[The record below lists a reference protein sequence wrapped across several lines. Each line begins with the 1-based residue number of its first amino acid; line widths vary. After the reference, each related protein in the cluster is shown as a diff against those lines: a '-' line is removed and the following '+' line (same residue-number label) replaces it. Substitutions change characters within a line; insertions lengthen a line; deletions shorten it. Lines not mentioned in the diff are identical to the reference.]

1 MKFPIGGMYSDGVLS
16 DVVNTTTCDLPSK
29 RWKADQDGYLFGNTP
44 QVKGERNMVLVNGD
58 EHCTSPTAKEGE
70 IFTTRKMELI
80 DPISNTESSNQ
91 AHESLN
97 ELSGRTHLKE
107 KINSY
112 ALLAFLVPEMYQS
125 SKIYIENQ
133 TMSITCKFRIPTRH
147 LVYMLGI
154 LCRSWM
160 QFSNISMR
168 RYHQHNIEAR
178 VLSHSFTIIQGYL
191 TRCGIAELQINAF
204 AKVSRMRKCESTYAN
219 LVLCIPKIYE
229 NWMLFMILKSRYHQ
243 LRPKQ
248 GFNQCHMMPIKC
260 TTVPSTLI
268 LLHLTDKLH
277 IDTKNN
283 CFVTSCDNSSIDLKG
298 KTVEK
303 DSTKA
308 SNGFK
313 TCTEIRFCEIKMKN
327 HAIVIVWANCKRYF
341 QVQFDPSI
349 NECAGN
355 ISNTWKNYLMRQ
367 EKLYKHRFKKKSRQV
382 ITNVS
387 ACQQTSCIQAYRRS
401 PEMEYKIFQ
410 KRSNTIIISI
420 PRNASPPYHFLAD
433 SKANSRTSL
442 FEEGAPDVGQ
452 NVAQEPTL
460 YYSGPI
466 YIGDP
471 LNAYWAKGTSL
482 GLDTFV
488 RKSPWDQ
495 KYL

>member
-1 MKFPIGGMYSDGVLS
+1 MKFPIGGMYSYGVFN

-44 QVKGERNMVLVNGD
+44 QVKGEMNMVLVNGD
-58 EHCTSPTAKEGE
+58 EHCTWPTAKEGGN
-70 IFTTRKMELI
+70 FTARKMELN

-97 ELSGRTHLKE
+97 EFSGRTHLKE

-112 ALLAFLVPEMYQS
+112 ALLEFLVPEMYQS
-125 SKIYIENQ
+125 RKICIENQ

-178 VLSHSFTIIQGYL
+178 VLSHSFTIIQGCP
-191 TRCGIAELQINAF
+191 TRCGIAELQTNAF
-204 AKVSRMRKCESTYAN
+204 VKVSRMRKCESTYAN
-219 LVLCIPKIYE
+219 IVLFIPKIYK
-229 NWMLFMILKSRYHQ
+229 NWMLFMILKSMYHR
-243 LRPKQ
+243 LCLSKGGEWKNAVRPNQ

-268 LLHLTDKLH
+268 LLDLTDKLH
-277 IDTKNN
+277 IDTKKN
-283 CFVTSCDNSSIDLKG
+283 CFVTSCNKSSIDPKG
-298 KTVEK
+298 KTVDK

-308 SNGFK
+308 SNGLK

-327 HAIVIVWANCKRYF
+327 HAIVTLLANCKRYF
-341 QVQFDPSI
+341 QVHFDPGI
-349 NECAGN
+349 NGCAGN
-355 ISNTWKNYLMRQ
+355 ISNTWKNYLMKQ

-382 ITNVS
+382 IINVS

-401 PEMEYKIFQ
+401 PEMEYTIFQ

-420 PRNASPPYHFLAD
+420 PCNDSP
-433 SKANSRTSL
+433 
-442 FEEGAPDVGQ
+442 
-452 NVAQEPTL
+452 
-460 YYSGPI
+460 
-466 YIGDP
+466 
-471 LNAYWAKGTSL
+471 
-482 GLDTFV
+482 
-488 RKSPWDQ
+488 
-495 KYL
+495 